1 MSDWELRVV
10 LLILGIAI
18 LIVIYLLGEK
28 KQSPTRH
35 DHVEDDDMDVES
47 LKGALA
53 AESEVQEVDTQE
65 MAAPAHELNAILNED
80 AENEDTEIGASQ
92 TTAAI
97 PSREP
102 SFPNAQRDKLIR
114 DKPKKVVED
123 NLVILH
129 IAAKPPNQILGKE
142 LLRAFS
148 DVGLEYDKSKLFYR
162 YTQRFS
168 EKLELFGAVNSVN
181 PGTFEL
187 EHMGEFR
194 TPSISLFMRLPV
206 PMDSLKAFNI
216 MLDCAQNLAHF
227 LNAELY
233 DQSRSAIT
241 KQTIDH
247 MREEIQLYSLRHGQL
262 RKVKA

>member
-1 MSDWELRVV
+1 MSDWELRFL
-10 LLILGIAI
+10 LLILGVAI
-18 LIVIYLLGEK
+18 LIVIYVLGEK
-28 KQSPTRH
+28 KQSPTRR
-35 DHVEDDDMDVES
+35 DHAEDDDMDIES
-47 LKGALA
+47 LKGSLV
-53 AESEVQEVDTQE
+53 AEPEVEDDDTQE
-65 MAAPAHELNAILNED
+65 MEAQAQKVDEILNGRVIDD
-80 AENEDTEIGASQ
+80 AEIGASQ
-92 TTAAI
+92 TPASP
-97 PSREP
+97 PSREQ
-102 SFPNAQRDKLIR
+102 STSNVRR
-114 DKPKKVVED
+114 DKPMRDKPSKVVED

-129 IAAKPPNQILGKE
+129 IAAKPPNLFMGKE

-162 YTQRFS
+162 YAQRFS
-168 EKLELFGAVNSVN
+168 EKLALFGAVNSVN
-181 PGTFEL
+181 PGTFDL

-206 PMDSLKAFNI
+206 PMESLKAFNI

-233 DQSRSAIT
+233 DKSRSAIT

-262 RKVKA
+262 KKAKA